1 MRAVGRRRQVK
12 RKECGRVRSIAE
24 RRERETERKRKGMKM
39 RTNDRKE
46 EEEGAATAP
55 LYIRAK

>member
-12 RKECGRVRSIAE
+12 QKECGRVRSIAE
-24 RRERETERKRKGMKM
+24 RKREMKM
-39 RTNDRKE
+39 RTNDGKE
-46 EEEGAATAP
+46 EEEGAAAP